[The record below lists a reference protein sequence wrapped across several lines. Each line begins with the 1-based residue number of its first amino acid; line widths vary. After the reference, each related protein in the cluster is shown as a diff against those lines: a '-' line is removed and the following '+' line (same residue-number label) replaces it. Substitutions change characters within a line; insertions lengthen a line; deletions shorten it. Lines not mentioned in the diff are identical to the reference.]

1 MRRRQRDCRGNQG
14 HNQQCRHGIKEVG
27 NRLNK
32 NRQALTL
39 SRDPIL
45 LEELA
50 KYAPQLDRGMR
61 QSGAAV
67 ESTTYASIARDVRK
81 RSVTA
86 FIVAP
91 TVNEFR

>member
-1 MRRRQRDCRGNQG
+1 MILYDPQITRRLCPGFGRAHGTQQWDYTQGNQG

-45 LEELA
+45 LEEA
-50 KYAPQLDRGMR
+50 GEVRSPAR
-61 QSGAAV
+61 QG
-67 ESTTYASIARDVRK
+67 
-81 RSVTA
+81 
-86 FIVAP
+86 
-91 TVNEFR
+91 NE